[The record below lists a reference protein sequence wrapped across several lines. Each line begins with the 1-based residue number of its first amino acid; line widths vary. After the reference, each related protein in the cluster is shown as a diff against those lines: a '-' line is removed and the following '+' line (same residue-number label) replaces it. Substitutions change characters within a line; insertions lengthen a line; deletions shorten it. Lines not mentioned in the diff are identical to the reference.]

1 MAQQFVT
8 GTVGL
13 KLWKGTLNVT
23 SAQVAV
29 LFVSRRSGQLHDG
42 PLQSQGRGGIYQSLC
57 AACDGAAESE
67 SRRRQELVANFDLTM
82 TDSPKTE
89 RKDDRLWGGRF
100 EREPDKA
107 FDAFQRSF
115 SFDRRLLPYEL
126 AVDRA
131 WARALQKVGILTE
144 VEVHDTIKALEA
156 IASELDGDPSFLD
169 GSTAE
174 DVHHF
179 VESALVHEL
188 GALGWKL
195 HTGRS
200 RNELVATDFRL
211 FVMDAAASLQ
221 RQIAEFLA
229 AILEQ
234 AKANFG
240 LPMAGMTHMQHA
252 QPILLS
258 HFLLAHAE
266 AFSRDV
272 TRLQHAAES
281 ADACPMGSGA
291 LAGNSFGI
299 DREGIARDLGF
310 SRITANSLDAV
321 SDRDFALDY
330 LFALSGIATHLSR
343 LAEDFMIFASQEFAY
358 VILPDEYATGS
369 SLMPQKKNPDS
380 WELIRGKTGRIHGAL
395 LGLLTTMKG
404 LPTSYQRDLQEDK
417 EALFAAH
424 DQIAAMLAIATGA
437 LATTKFNE
445 DRLRAAAS
453 NPVLFATEGADYLV
467 HRGLPFRQAHDI
479 IGKVLREA
487 ERQNKPWTQLSL
499 EDVQKISPL
508 FEKDFLSGLTVEKAI
523 ATKSV
528 PGGTA
533 ADSVKL
539 AIAALQERINML
551 HSSLQSKLQM
561 KSDSEAKLRKRS

>member
-1 MAQQFVT
+1 
-8 GTVGL
+8 
-13 KLWKGTLNVT
+13 
-23 SAQVAV
+23 
-29 LFVSRRSGQLHDG
+29 
-42 PLQSQGRGGIYQSLC
+42 
-57 AACDGAAESE
+57 
-67 SRRRQELVANFDLTM
+67 M
-82 TDSPKTE
+82 TDQPIAA

-115 SFDRRLLPYEL
+115 SFDRRLLPYEF

-131 WARALQKVGILTE
+131 WAKALQKVGILTE
-144 VEVHDTIKALEA
+144 IEVRDTLIALQS
-156 IASELDGDPSFLD
+156 ISDELNADPTFLE

-211 FVMDAAASLQ
+211 FIMDVAASLQ
-221 RQIAEFLA
+221 RQLGEFLI

-234 AKANFG
+234 AKTNFG
-240 LPMAGMTHMQHA
+240 VPMAGMTHMQHA

-272 TRLQHAAES
+272 TRLQHAADS

-291 LAGNSFGI
+291 LAGNSFGV
-299 DREGIARDLGF
+299 DRNAIARDLGF

-330 LFALSGIATHLSR
+330 LFALTGIATHLSR
-343 LAEDFMIFASQEFAY
+343 LAEDFVIFASQEFGY
-358 VILPDEYATGS
+358 VILPDEYSTGS
-369 SLMPQKKNPDS
+369 SLMPQKKNPDA
-380 WELIRGKTGRIHGAL
+380 WELIRGKTGRITGAL
-395 LGLLTTMKG
+395 LGLLTTLKG
-404 LPTSYQRDLQEDK
+404 LPTGYQRDLQEDK
-417 EALFAAH
+417 EGLFAAH
-424 DQIAAMLAIATGA
+424 DQVAAMLAIATGA
-437 LATTKFNE
+437 VTATKFYA

-453 NPVLFATEGADYLV
+453 NPVLFATDAADYLV
-467 HRGLPFRQAHDI
+467 HKGLPFRQAHDQ
-479 IGKVLREA
+479 IGEVLREA
-487 ERQNKPWTQLSL
+487 ERQGKPWTQLSL
-499 EDVQKISPL
+499 EDLKKISPL
-508 FEKDFLSGLTVEKAI
+508 FEQDFLAAPSVETSI
-523 ATKSV
+523 ATKAV

-533 ADSVKL
+533 PEQVRS
-539 AIAALQERINML
+539 AIAELQKRVTNL
-551 HSSLQSKLQM
+551 HTDLKTKLNTELNP
-561 KSDSEAKLRKRS
+561 KTGEKP